1 MINNF
6 ILFYFIYLKNM
17 DEQEIIISNT
27 PEKLGFFS
35 YVFNFDTE
43 NKTAIFN
50 MLQYAVLAVIPVIL
64 TLRLIKSII
73 PEDDEYKGS
82 IEITFEVI
90 AQIIVLVLAVWYTN
104 KIIRY
109 IPTYTG
115 IPYSPFSETSA
126 IIPFVIILI
135 TMQTKLGAKV
145 NILIDRVSEY
155 IRGPSPQPSAP
166 QYNSAAPQVNL
177 PQYQQQKNMQPSSDG
192 YDVLKLLPSNTQLT
206 AMPENISNM
215 SNSSGNSR
223 NQTTVTTAL
232 NEPTASNEGGGGW
245 SAW

>member
-1 MINNF
+1 
-6 ILFYFIYLKNM
+6 M
-17 DEQEIIISNT
+17 DEPEVVISGT

-35 YVFNFDTE
+35 FVFNFDTE
-43 NKTAIFN
+43 NKNAMFN
-50 MLQYAVLAVIPVIL
+50 MLQYAILTVIPVIL

-73 PEDDEYKGS
+73 PEDDETKGS
-82 IEITFEVI
+82 VEITFEVV
-90 AQIIVLVLAVWYTN
+90 AQLVVLVLAVWYTN

-115 IPYSPFSETSA
+115 VPYSSFSETSA
-126 IIPFVIILI
+126 IIPFLIILI
-135 TMQTKLGAKV
+135 TMQTRLGNKV
-145 NILIDRVSEY
+145 NILVDRISEY
-155 IRGPSPQPSAP
+155 IRGPSVVQAPIQQYTAP
-166 QYNSAAPQVNL
+166 QSNL
-177 PQYQQQKNMQPSSDG
+177 PQYTTNPQQNQSDG
-192 YDVLKLLPSNTQLT
+192 YDVLKLLPSNPQLT

-223 NQTTVTTAL
+223 NHTAVTTAL

>member
-1 MINNF
+1 
-6 ILFYFIYLKNM
+6 M
-17 DEQEIIISNT
+17 DEPEIVISNT
-27 PEKLGFFS
+27 PEKIGFFS

-43 NKTAIFN
+43 NKNAIFN
-50 MLQYAVLAVIPVIL
+50 MLQYGALSIIPVIL

-73 PEDDEYKGS
+73 PEDDETKGS
-82 IEITFEVI
+82 LEITFEVI
-90 AQIIVLVLAVWYTN
+90 AQLSVLILAVWYTN

-115 IPYSPFSETSA
+115 SPYSSFSETSA

-145 NILIDRVSEY
+145 NILVDRVTEY
-155 IRGPSPQPSAP
+155 IRGSTGVQAP
-166 QYNSAAPQVNL
+166 QQQQQQHISTTDNL
-177 PQYQQQKNMQPSSDG
+177 PQYQNNNPHQQSDG
-192 YDVLKLLPSNTQLT
+192 YDVLKLLPSNKQLT
-206 AMPENISNM
+206 AMPENIANM

-223 NQTTVTTAL
+223 NHTAVTTAL

>member
-1 MINNF
+1 
-6 ILFYFIYLKNM
+6 M
-17 DEQEIIISNT
+17 DEPELVITT
-27 PEKLGFFS
+27 PEKTGFFS

-43 NKTAIFN
+43 NKNAIFN
-50 MLQYAVLAVIPVIL
+50 MLQYAVLAIIPVIL

-73 PEDDEYKGS
+73 PEDDENKGS
-82 IEITFEVI
+82 LEITFEVI
-90 AQIIVLVLAVWYTN
+90 AQLSLLILAVWYTN

-115 IPYSPFSETSA
+115 SPYSSFSETSA

-145 NILIDRVSEY
+145 NILVDRVTEY
-155 IRGPSPQPSAP
+155 IRGSAGVQAPPQQQQHTALP
-166 QYNSAAPQVNL
+166 VNL
-177 PQYQQQKNMQPSSDG
+177 PQYQNNNPPQQSDG

>member
-1 MINNF
+1 
-6 ILFYFIYLKNM
+6 M
-17 DEQEIIISNT
+17 DEPEIVISNT
-27 PEKLGFFS
+27 PEKNGFFS

-43 NKTAIFN
+43 NKNSIFN
-50 MLQYAVLAVIPVIL
+50 MLQYGALSIIPVIL

-73 PEDDEYKGS
+73 PEDDETKGS
-82 IEITFEVI
+82 LEITFEVI
-90 AQIIVLVLAVWYTN
+90 AQLSVLILAVWYTN

-115 IPYSPFSETSA
+115 SPYSSFSETSA

-145 NILIDRVSEY
+145 NILVDRVTEY
-155 IRGPSPQPSAP
+155 IRGSTGVQAP
-166 QYNSAAPQVNL
+166 QQQQQHISTTDNL
-177 PQYQQQKNMQPSSDG
+177 PQYQNNNPHQQSDG
-192 YDVLKLLPSNTQLT
+192 YDVLKLLPSNKQLT
-206 AMPENISNM
+206 AMPENIANM

>member
-1 MINNF
+1 
-6 ILFYFIYLKNM
+6 M
-17 DEQEIIISNT
+17 DEPEIVISNT
-27 PEKLGFFS
+27 PEKIGFFS

-43 NKTAIFN
+43 NKNAIFN
-50 MLQYAVLAVIPVIL
+50 MLQYGALSIIPVIL

-73 PEDDEYKGS
+73 PEDDETKGS
-82 IEITFEVI
+82 LEITFEVI
-90 AQIIVLVLAVWYTN
+90 AQLSVLILAVWYTN

-115 IPYSPFSETSA
+115 SPYSSFSETSA

-145 NILIDRVSEY
+145 NILVDRVTEY
-155 IRGPSPQPSAP
+155 IRGSTGVQAP
-166 QYNSAAPQVNL
+166 QQQQQHISTTDNL
-177 PQYQQQKNMQPSSDG
+177 PQYQNNNPHQQSDG
-192 YDVLKLLPSNTQLT
+192 YDVLKLLPSNKQLT
-206 AMPENISNM
+206 AMPENIANM

>member
-1 MINNF
+1 
-6 ILFYFIYLKNM
+6 M
-17 DEQEIIISNT
+17 DEHEIIISNST
-27 PEKLGFFS
+27 EKLGFFS

-43 NKTAIFN
+43 NKNAIFN
-50 MLQYAVLAVIPVIL
+50 MLQYGALSIIPVIL

-73 PEDDEYKGS
+73 PEDDEIKGS
-82 IEITFEVI
+82 LEITFEVI
-90 AQIIVLVLAVWYTN
+90 AQLSVLILAVWYTN

-115 IPYSPFSETSA
+115 SPYSSFSETSA

-145 NILIDRVSEY
+145 NILVDRVTEY
-155 IRGPSPQPSAP
+155 IRGAPKTQSPP
-166 QYNSAAPQVNL
+166 QQNASVPINL
-177 PQYQQQKNMQPSSDG
+177 PQYQNNTPPQQSDG

-206 AMPENISNM
+206 AMPENMSNM

>member
-1 MINNF
+1 
-6 ILFYFIYLKNM
+6 M
-17 DEQEIIISNT
+17 DEPEIVISNT
-27 PEKLGFFS
+27 PEKIGFFS

-43 NKTAIFN
+43 NKNAIFN
-50 MLQYAVLAVIPVIL
+50 MLQYGALSIIPVIL

-73 PEDDEYKGS
+73 PEDDETKGS
-82 IEITFEVI
+82 LEITFEVI
-90 AQIIVLVLAVWYTN
+90 AQLSILILAVWYTN

-115 IPYSPFSETSA
+115 SPYSSFSETSA
-126 IIPFVIILI
+126 IIPFVIILL

-145 NILIDRVSEY
+145 NLLIDRVSEY
-155 IRGPSPQPSAP
+155 IRGSTGTQSPP
-166 QYNSAAPQVNL
+166 QQQQEQQQHVSTPDNL
-177 PQYQQQKNMQPSSDG
+177 PQYQNNNPHQQSGG
-192 YDVLKLLPSNTQLT
+192 YDILKLLPSNTQLT
-206 AMPENISNM
+206 AMPENIANM

>member
-1 MINNF
+1 
-6 ILFYFIYLKNM
+6 M
-17 DEQEIIISNT
+17 DEPEIVISNT
-27 PEKLGFFS
+27 PEKNGFFS

-43 NKTAIFN
+43 NKNAIFN
-50 MLQYAVLAVIPVIL
+50 MLQYGALSIIPVIL

-73 PEDDEYKGS
+73 PEDDETKGS
-82 IEITFEVI
+82 LEITFEVI
-90 AQIIVLVLAVWYTN
+90 AQLSVLILAVWYTN

-115 IPYSPFSETSA
+115 SPYSSFSETSA

-145 NILIDRVSEY
+145 NLLVDRVTEY
-155 IRGPSPQPSAP
+155 IRGSTGVEAPPQQQQQQQQHISTPD
-166 QYNSAAPQVNL
+166 NL
-177 PQYQQQKNMQPSSDG
+177 PRYQPNNHPQQSDG
-192 YDVLKLLPSNTQLT
+192 YDVLKLLPSNKQLT
-206 AMPENISNM
+206 AMPEHISNM
-215 SNSSGNSR
+215 SNSTGNSR

>member
-1 MINNF
+1 
-6 ILFYFIYLKNM
+6 M
-17 DEQEIIISNT
+17 DEPEIVISNT
-27 PEKLGFFS
+27 PEKNSFFS

-43 NKTAIFN
+43 NKNAIFN
-50 MLQYAVLAVIPVIL
+50 MLQYGVLAIIPVIL

-73 PEDDEYKGS
+73 PEDDETKGS
-82 IEITFEVI
+82 LEITFEVI
-90 AQIIVLVLAVWYTN
+90 AQLIILILAVWYTN

-115 IPYSPFSETSA
+115 SPYSSFSETSA
-126 IIPFVIILI
+126 IIPFVIILL

-145 NILIDRVSEY
+145 NLLVDRVTEY
-155 IRGPSPQPSAP
+155 IRGSTGVQAP
-166 QYNSAAPQVNL
+166 QQQQQHISTPDNL
-177 PQYQQQKNMQPSSDG
+177 PQYQNNNTHQQSDG
-192 YDVLKLLPSNTQLT
+192 YDVLKLLPSNKQLT

-215 SNSSGNSR
+215 SNSTGNPR

>member
-1 MINNF
+1 
-6 ILFYFIYLKNM
+6 M
-17 DEQEIIISNT
+17 DEPEIVISNT
-27 PEKLGFFS
+27 PEKNGFFS
-35 YVFNFDTE
+35 YVFNFDSE
-43 NKTAIFN
+43 NKNAIFN
-50 MLQYAVLAVIPVIL
+50 MLQYGALSIIPVIL
-64 TLRLIKSII
+64 TLRLIKSTI
-73 PEDDEYKGS
+73 PEDDETKGS
-82 IEITFEVI
+82 LEITFEVI
-90 AQIIVLVLAVWYTN
+90 AQLTVLILAIWYTN

-115 IPYSPFSETSA
+115 SPYSSFSETSA
-126 IIPFVIILI
+126 IIPFIIILI

-145 NILIDRVSEY
+145 NLLVDRATEY
-155 IRGPSPQPSAP
+155 IRGSNGTPAPPQQQQQHHHISPPD
-166 QYNSAAPQVNL
+166 NL
-177 PQYQQQKNMQPSSDG
+177 PQYQNNNPPQQSDG
-192 YDVLKLLPSNTQLT
+192 YDVLKLLPSNKQLT